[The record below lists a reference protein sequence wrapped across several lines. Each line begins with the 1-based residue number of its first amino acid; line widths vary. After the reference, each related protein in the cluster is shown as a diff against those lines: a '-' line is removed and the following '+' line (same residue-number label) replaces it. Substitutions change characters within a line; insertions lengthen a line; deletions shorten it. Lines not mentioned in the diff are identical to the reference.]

1 MFPTLIEKLHRSED
15 LTAAEAAEA
24 MGRIMDGEAAAAQI
38 AGLLVGLKLKGE
50 RPHEIVGFARAMR
63 ARAVALSRPYPEAF
77 DTCGTGG
84 DGAGTFNISSVA
96 ALAVAASGVPV
107 AKHGNRSVSSRCG
120 SADVFEA
127 LGLQVTAPPEIV
139 ERCLSDAGL
148 AFFFAPTFHPSM
160 RHAAPVRR
168 ELGVR
173 TAFNL
178 LGPLTNPAGAR
189 RQIVGVPRPEL
200 TELVARALGLLG
212 SELAWVV
219 HGADGLDEI
228 STTGYTK
235 VSELRHGC
243 VRTFYVHPADFGLP
257 KARPSDLAGGD
268 AAANAAIAGQILAGE
283 GGPRRDVV
291 LLNAG
296 AGLFVAGRAASVP
309 DGIARAAVAIDN
321 GAAARLL
328 ARVRAIS
335 RAEATA

>member
-1 MFPTLIEKLHRSED
+1 
-15 LTAAEAAEA
+15 
-24 MGRIMDGEAAAAQI
+24 
-38 AGLLVGLKLKGE
+38 
-50 RPHEIVGFARAMR
+50 
-63 ARAVALSRPYPEAF
+63 
-77 DTCGTGG
+77 
-84 DGAGTFNISSVA
+84 
-96 ALAVAASGVPV
+96 
-107 AKHGNRSVSSRCG
+107 
-120 SADVFEA
+120 
-127 LGLQVTAPPEIV
+127 
-139 ERCLSDAGL
+139 
-148 AFFFAPTFHPSM
+148 
-160 RHAAPVRR
+160 
-168 ELGVR
+168 
-173 TAFNL
+173 
-178 LGPLTNPAGAR
+178 
-189 RQIVGVPRPEL
+189 VPRPEL

-335 RAEATA
+335 RAEATACAPRPPPRPTCSPPSWPRRGAPWRCGRSSCRARRSRPRRRAGSLGARRCWPRSPPLAST